1 MLEPIEKLI
10 AVLGRLPS
18 VGLRSAERIALR
30 LVRDRSRG
38 LIRDLAAAL
47 DEVERSVRLCGRCG
61 GLTDAGHDPCRLCA
75 DASRDG
81 TVLCVVEQP
90 GDILP
95 IEESG
100 AFHGRYHALMG
111 RISPMRGEGPRQV
124 RVEDLLRRVAEESVA
139 EVILALDTDVE
150 SDATCAYLAEALAP
164 LRVRVTRLAT
174 GLPAGSGIA
183 YSDPVTLSR
192 ALQGRRET

>member
-18 VGLRSAERIALR
+18 VGRRSAERIALR

-164 LRVRVTRLAT
+164 LRVRVTRLAI

>member
-18 VGLRSAERIALR
+18 VGRRSAERIALR